1 MIISTQRFVAIPH
14 THSSMTAQVTGANS
28 GIGYEASLKM
38 VQAGANVILAVRN
51 PEKGEECAF
60 CLLEL
65 NSVP

>member
-1 MIISTQRFVAIPH
+1 
-14 THSSMTAQVTGANS
+14 MTAQVTGANS